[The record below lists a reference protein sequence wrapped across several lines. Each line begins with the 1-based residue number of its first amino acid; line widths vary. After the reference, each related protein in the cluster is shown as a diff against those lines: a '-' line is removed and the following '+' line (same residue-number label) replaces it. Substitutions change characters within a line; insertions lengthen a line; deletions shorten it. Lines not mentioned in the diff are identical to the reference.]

1 MGRGKIAIRRIENQT
16 SRQVT
21 FSKRRA
27 GLLKKTHELSV
38 LCDVQIGLII
48 FSSTGKM
55 CEYCTEPWRMDQIIE
70 RYQKVTGTRIP
81 EHDSREQIYNEL
93 TRMRKETSC
102 LQRSMRG
109 YTGEDLSSVPYEDLD
124 QLEQQLEHSVD
135 KVRARKNQLLQQQ
148 LDNLRRKEQMLEEEN
163 SKMYHWIKENRAALD
178 YQQAA
183 IEVKPVEHHHQMLD
197 QFPFFGE
204 EGPDSVLQL
213 STIHP
218 QLHPYGLQLTQPHL
232 QDSSI

>member
-93 TRMRKETSC
+93 TRMRKETSR

-109 YTGEDLSSVPYEDLD
+109 YTGEDLSSIPYEDLD
-124 QLEQQLEHSVD
+124 QLEQQLEHSAD

-197 QFPFFGE
+197 QAETLTGE
-204 EGPDSVLQL
+204 VSQGGSEVWRRR
-213 STIHP
+213 HF
-218 QLHPYGLQLTQPHL
+218 
-232 QDSSI
+232 